1 VIVGVPVPSGPVWV
15 YRNYYFSEQYNKS
28 TPLSSLDALRADTS
42 GKAFYRE
49 GDVVYL
55 KLSLSQQDLDK
66 ARDYGASVNYHLCS
80 TLECK

>member
-1 VIVGVPVPSGPVWV
+1 MIVGVPVPSGPVWV

-66 ARDYGASVNYHLCS
+66 AGDYGASVNYHLCS